1 MNKPDIHTAILP
13 AFINFLKLFRNLTND
28 DIAIIEDHVD
38 CRAVPEGD
46 YLLPNGSICREMY
59 FICKGV
65 LRIVVQNEK
74 GQDVTYHFLKEN
86 QFCTILESFTN
97 GNPAREGIQ
106 AACDAEVVVFGRQKL
121 NDLYKKLPWLED
133 IIDQVIRQGLLLKVQ
148 NRNAYLGEDAAARY
162 RLFLIR
168 QPDIALRV
176 SLTDIASY
184 LGITPQSLSRIRKNM
199 H

>member
-1 MNKPDIHTAILP
+1 MNKPDVHTGILP
-13 AFINFLKLFRNLTND
+13 AFINFLRLFRDISD
-28 DIAIIEDHVD
+28 DDTTIIENHVH
-38 CRAVPEGD
+38 CRSVTEGD

-97 GNPAREGIQ
+97 STPAREGIQ
-106 AACDAEVVVFGRQKL
+106 AACDAEVVVFSRQKL
-121 NDLYKKLPWLED
+121 NDLYKELPWLED
-133 IIDQVIRQGLLLKVQ
+133 IIDQVIKQGLLLKVQ

-176 SLTDIASY
+176 SLSDIASY
-184 LGITPQSLSRIRKNM
+184 LGITPQSLSRIRKNIR
-199 H
+199 